1 MEGFHTG
8 NIVRIHCKDFLTFD
22 EIEVRPKPHLNV
34 VIGPNGTGKSTL
46 LCAICI
52 GLGGKPA
59 ITGRGKDVGEYVKHG
74 KDKATLEIEL
84 YVQSGTNVIVKR
96 TFDRRNKSNWYLQ
109 GKEVNKKSVDDKVAE
124 MNIQVDNL
132 CQFLPQDRVASFA
145 KMNKFQLLE
154 ATENSVGDAS
164 LYEQHCLLKQGG
176 EGLLQVQNRAQEIE
190 ANLQNEIKKNERL
203 EDAVKNWDR
212 KKNLDTQIERL
223 GIQKMYFS
231 YDEKRKKANQIR
243 GEYEKQKIDVEQE
256 SKKLAPYRN
265 EIDKNKK
272 IIQSTKQVIKDK
284 EDTLKQLNREYDK
297 FRNGYNK
304 ENENI
309 EDARRD
315 YESKVQEEAK
325 RKNYLA
331 DLNRQLDI
339 YTTQMGALPTVIEED
354 VMSEIHQLTSNITAS
369 GRQMASL
376 QERSDYSLNEKR
388 AEERRLHGLRRE
400 LESQQDVK
408 QQKLELLRQFHRD
421 VYTAAQWLENNQ
433 DKFKGK
439 VFPPMC
445 TQINIKDRN
454 LARYVEDRISNND
467 LTAFLCENKD
477 DMNTFKRLMDQQA
490 KRLKVN
496 IIHGVSC
503 DPNQFKPLQPV
514 DEIRR
519 YGFKCYM
526 SDIIE
531 APNEVYGYL
540 CRNYNIHKVPIADQ
554 GNFDNVPAQF
564 PMFYMNNNRYQKSK
578 SRYDGESSTSIKGV
592 RPERLL
598 CISEDTSKIQNTNHQ
613 IESSQEKISTVH
625 QQIHTINEEVKTIE
639 KKMAEERNRKKILQS
654 QRDGKKTLQSK
665 IDNKKEQISRY
676 QHSGSNLED
685 EKGKMEAT
693 LNKVMEKMVDMTCK
707 NTDKVIKCGEMSS
720 MVLSLIAQHN
730 IIKDDIARRENALSE
745 AQQMMQEKERRQ
757 ASLQAEFK
765 ACKTDAG
772 KELQTF
778 CNSLGLQSHKELTNE
793 IREQYELP
801 GAQHSATAFK
811 CLEEVLTKMEDLQAQ
826 REVLITADD
835 NVVNEYNRRLQTID
849 SLREKMESLQSKV
862 RAENK
867 RLEDSRSKWL
877 PDIKELTEQL
887 SSSFSEFMSRMG
899 CAGDVSLENAEDEN
913 DFTKYGL
920 MIRVRFRDNEKLREL
935 TAQHQSGG
943 ERAVST
949 ALYLL
954 ALQGLTTVPF
964 RCVDEINQGMDQR
977 NERRMFEMLMETTS
991 AEDASQY
998 FFVTPKLLN
1007 NLQYNERV
1015 NFMVVYNSPTMLAQ
1029 RYFSFSEI
1037 IRKEKKRQKK
1047 EGLIS
1052 SNHIN
1057 STAN

>member
-84 YVQSGTNVIVKR
+84 YVQSETNLIVKR
-96 TFDRRNKSNWYLQ
+96 IFDRKNKSNWYLQ
-109 GKEVNKKSVDDKVAE
+109 GKEVNKKTVDEKVAE

-132 CQFLPQDRVASFA
+132 CQFLPQDRVANFA
-145 KMNKFQLLE
+145 KMNKYQLLE

-164 LYEQHCLLKQGG
+164 LFEQHNLLKQGG

-190 ANLQNEIKKNERL
+190 AQLQNEIKKNERL

-231 YDEKRKKANQIR
+231 YDEKRKKANQIK

-265 EIDKNKK
+265 EIYKNKK

-284 EDTLKQLNREYDK
+284 EDTLKQLNREYEAICK
-297 FRNGYNK
+297 KYNK
-304 ENENI
+304 EHENI
-309 EDARRD
+309 EDSRRD
-315 YESKVQEEAK
+315 YESKVQEEDK
-325 RKNYLA
+325 REKALVE
-331 DLNRQLDI
+331 LKRQLDI
-339 YTTQMGALPTVIEED
+339 YTTQMEALPTVIEED
-354 VMSEIHQLTSNITAS
+354 LMSEIQQLTANITAS
-369 GRQMASL
+369 GKQMAGL
-376 QERSDYSLNEKR
+376 QERSDNCIHNKR
-388 AEERRLHGLRRE
+388 GEESKLLRLRRE

-408 QQKLELLRQFHRD
+408 QQKLELLRQQHRD
-421 VYTAAQWLENNQ
+421 VYTAAQWLENNR
-433 DKFKGK
+433 DKFNGK

-454 LARYVEDRISNND
+454 LARYVEDLISNND

-490 KRLKVN
+490 KRLRVN
-496 IIHGVSC
+496 IIHGESC
-503 DPNQFKPLQPV
+503 NPNQFQPPQPV

-526 SDIIE
+526 SDVIE
-531 APNEVYGYL
+531 APNEIYGYL
-540 CRNYNIHKVPIADQ
+540 CRNYRIHTIPIADQ
-554 GNFDNVPAQF
+554 GNMDSVPAQF
-564 PMFYMNNNRYQKSK
+564 SKFYMNNNRYSKNK
-578 SRYDGESSTSIKGV
+578 SRYDGEIATSIKAV

-598 CISEDTSKIQNTNHQ
+598 CISEDTSKIQNTNIQ
-613 IESSQEKISTVH
+613 IQAAQQRISSVQQEF
-625 QQIHTINEEVKTIE
+625 QIINEEVKTVE

-665 IDNKKEQISRY
+665 IDNKNEQISRAN
-676 QHSGSNLED
+676 HSGTNLED
-685 EKGKMEAT
+685 EKKKMET
-693 LNKVMEKMVDMTCK
+693 TINRVMAKMVDMTCA
-707 NTDKVIKCGEMSS
+707 NTEKVKKSGEISS

-730 IIKDDIARRENALSE
+730 IIKEDISRRENALSE
-745 AQQMMQEKERRQ
+745 AQQLMQEKERRQ

-765 ACKTDAG
+765 TCKSDAA

-778 CNSLGLQSHKELTNE
+778 CQSLGLQSHKELTNE
-793 IREQYELP
+793 IREEYELP

-811 CLEEVLTKMEDLQAQ
+811 CLEEVLVKMEDLQAQ

-849 SLREKMESLQSKV
+849 NLREKMESFNARV
-862 RAENK
+862 RAENRK
-867 RLEDSRSKWL
+867 LEDSRSKWL

-920 MIRVRFRDNEKLREL
+920 VIRVRFRDNEKLREL

-1047 EGLIS
+1047 EGLHS

-1057 STAN
+1057 STAH